1 MLDNVMIFYICI
13 SSNICCFYY
22 CLLMMLF
29 EEIRMLYFVFV
40 KFDNLLVIDYVFFIV
55 LFLFCYFFVNLFNL
69 FDDLLVYL
77 KKFEKGYGRCFY
89 GGVMS
94 CCYELLLCGL
104 DVNIY
109 LFLCLFC
116 DFLFV
121 ESDVWNVFG

>member
-1 MLDNVMIFYICI
+1 MLDNVMIFYIFI

-55 LFLFCYFFVNLFNL
+55 LFLFCCFFVNLFNL
-69 FDDLLVYL
+69 FDDVLVYL
-77 KKFEKGYGRCFY
+77 NKFEKGYGRCLY

-94 CCYELLLCGL
+94 CCYV
-104 DVNIY
+104 D
-109 LFLCLFC
+109 
-116 DFLFV
+116 
-121 ESDVWNVFG
+121 